1 MKYIGQKHQP
11 NASEL
16 VAVASGTL
24 ANGSKVIVNADGTV
38 SAVATGATVAQ
49 GVSSSTLIAS
59 EVRNRSFSVFD
70 TNANRILFAYK
81 IAGATPGLVQVG
93 SLSGS
98 SITFGSS
105 VTIANNV
112 RFNNSNNDL
121 SMAFDSNVNKII
133 IVYSDLDNSFYA
145 TAVAATISGTT
156 VSLGTRYVYKSAQAV
171 NNCVAFDPNTNNCF
185 IHYRD
190 DTNSYRPAYIGATIA
205 SNSSISFGTAGSI
218 ATSQEGLPNLVM
230 DTNLNKLVY
239 TGTDSSN
246 KGIAR
251 VGTIN
256 GTSVSWGSAVEY
268 EQGAT
273 TNPFQVFDSNSNT
286 IVFVYVDGGNSS
298 YGTAV
303 VGTVSGTSISFGT
316 PVVFNAGSTGAPEA
330 AFDSTAKKVVICYSN
345 NSNSQRGTAIAGE
358 VSGTTI
364 SFGTGIVYETDE
376 TPTSFPVYDSTANKV
391 VIHYL
396 RQGGGSTVKYVLYTT
411 PFTVKNLTAENYIGI
426 SDGAYSDGANALIQA
441 KGAIDDAQSNLTP
454 GQTYF
459 VQADGT
465 LGTTADDPSVF
476 AGTAISSTQL
486 IVKG

>member
-1 MKYIGQKHQP
+1 MSYIGKQLNDLPGK
-11 NASEL
+11 
-16 VAVASGTL
+16 VTAVASGTL

-70 TNANRILFAYK
+70 TNANRILFAYNVS
-81 IAGATPGLVQVG
+81 GATPGLVQVG

-112 RFNNSNNDL
+112 RFNNFSDL

-364 SFGTGIVYETDE
+364 SFGTAIVYETDE

-411 PFTVKNLTAENYIGI
+411 PFTVINLTAENYIGI
-426 SDGAYSDGANALIQA
+426 SDGVYASGADATIQV
-441 KGAIDDAQSNLTP
+441 KGSVDDAQSSLTP
-454 GQTYF
+454 GQSYF
-459 VQADGT
+459 VQTDGT

-476 AGTAISSTQL
+476 AGTAVASTKL